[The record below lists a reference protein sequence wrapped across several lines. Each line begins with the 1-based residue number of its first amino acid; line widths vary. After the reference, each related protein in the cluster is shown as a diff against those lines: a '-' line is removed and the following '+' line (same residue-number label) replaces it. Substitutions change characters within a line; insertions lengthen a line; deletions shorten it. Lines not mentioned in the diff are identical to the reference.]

1 MHNKSKLE
9 RIHKSNV
16 KIVVVCVV
24 MFVFIAIAKWGF
36 TFVTVKALI
45 GIFSGATAGILFALF
60 GKNDLIRAVGLMA
73 SMGIGSF
80 FYSGAVGGSA
90 AGGLIS
96 FALIAMTARYYKK
109 NIMFWFSIPTGIS
122 MFIAAIIAPYSVLG
136 PRGTRLEA
144 IFQTALFAIMAY
156 MVEKSIKLGDGVNKQ
171 TMEVLKQIEEDAI
184 EQGKM
189 GQKLNATVIESNNTI
204 EDVVSKSEDM
214 EKAGRNISNAYNDMA
229 SAISNVNRS
238 INDAQKYIN
247 DDIELANNL
256 REDYENVVNIVKEG
270 MNKVHST
277 KAMINTME
285 VVMNNTIEITNKLVL
300 YMDKIDTILEE
311 MNTIAAKTNL
321 LSLNASIEAARAGEE
336 GKGFAVVANSIL
348 ILSDQST
355 VAAEKIKEIIEKL
368 KNSVKDIED
377 RINESSEISKDG
389 YVEMDRI
396 TEVLK
401 TIDETSNEVELI
413 IKEENDL
420 VASLGEEFNS
430 IVKNADDL
438 YHISQNNLEELIK
451 IEKPIEEQKLASQ
464 EISKKIAD
472 IESLSK
478 RVAI

>member
-1 MHNKSKLE
+1 MHNESKLE
-9 RIHKSNV
+9 KIHRSNV
-16 KIVVVCVV
+16 RIVVACVV
-24 MFVFIAIAKWGF
+24 MFVFIAFAKWRV

-60 GKNDLIRAVGLMA
+60 GKTDLVRAVGLMA

-96 FALIAMTARYYKK
+96 FALIAMTARYYTKR
-109 NIMFWFSIPTGIS
+109 IMFWFAIPTGIS
-122 MFIAAIIAPYSVLG
+122 MFIASIVAPYSVLG

-156 MVEKSIKLGDGVNKQ
+156 MVEKSIKLGDGVNKD
-171 TMEVLKQIEEDAI
+171 TMKVLEQIEKDAI

-189 GQKLNATVIESNNTI
+189 AQKLNTMVIESNNTI
-204 EDVVSKSEDM
+204 EDVVSKSEAMD
-214 EKAGRNISNAYNDMA
+214 KAGRNISNAYNDMA
-229 SAISNVNRS
+229 SAISNVNSS

-247 DDIELANNL
+247 EDINLANNL
-256 REDYENVVNIVKEG
+256 RQDYEEVVSIVKEG
-270 MNKVHST
+270 MNKVYST
-277 KAMINTME
+277 KNMINTME
-285 VVMNNTIEITNKLVL
+285 DVMNNTIEITNKLVQ
-300 YMDKIDTILEE
+300 YMEKIDTILEE
-311 MNTIAAKTNL
+311 MNSIAAKTNL
-321 LSLNASIEAARAGEE
+321 LSLNASVEAARAGEE
-336 GKGFAVVANSIL
+336 GRGFAVVANSIL

-355 VAAEKIKEIIEKL
+355 VAAEKIKVIIERL
-368 KNSVKDIED
+368 KESVSGIEN

-413 IKEENDL
+413 ISEENNL
-420 VASLGEEFNS
+420 VANLGKEFNS
-430 IVKNADDL
+430 IVENADHL
-438 YHISQNNLEELIK
+438 YHISQNNLNELIK

-464 EISKKIAD
+464 EISKKIVD
-472 IESLSK
+472 IENLSK
-478 RVAI
+478 RVAM